1 MGSERIIASEPVE
14 LPCLLA
20 YLPLLKPRLKEKT
33 VTLEEPHV
41 LFEKRGRVGLIT
53 LNRPA
58 RLNAWSGEMAE
69 GVRDYVINCN
79 DDREVGA
86 VVITG
91 AGRGFCSGADL
102 RRRREADASGDGA
115 QQQQQQRR
123 ERTSGGMAIPELFT
137 SSKPLIAAVNGPAVG
152 VGFTLTLNCDIR
164 IASEQARL
172 SARFVRIGL
181 TPELASTF
189 LLPQIVGLGHA
200 AEMILTGRII
210 DAETALRIGLV
221 SKVVPQEKLVDEAL
235 ALGEE
240 IAFNP
245 MGHVRQAKQ
254 LLYANVTNSQLPA
267 VRLSEDIIF
276 ANATR
281 SPAFREAGAAFVE
294 KREPDFRS
302 VGD

>member
-1 MGSERIIASEPVE
+1 M
-14 LPCLLA
+14 
-20 YLPLLKPRLKEKT
+20 T
-33 VTLEEPHV
+33 QEEPHT
-41 LFEKRGRVGLIT
+41 LFERIGRVGVIT

-69 GVRDYVINCN
+69 GVRSHVIECN
-79 DDREVGA
+79 DDRDIGA

-102 RRRREADASGDGA
+102 RRRQEQPAAPAGDQA
-115 QQQQQQRR
+115 PRAR
-123 ERTSGGMAIPELFT
+123 PRSTSGNLPIPELFT
-137 SSKPLIAAVNGPAVG
+137 SSKPIIAAVNGPAVG
-152 VGFTLTLNCDIR
+152 VGFTLTLACDIR
-164 IASEQARL
+164 IASDQGRL

-189 LLPQIVGLGHA
+189 FLPQIVGLGHA
-200 AEMILTGRII
+200 AEMVLTGRII
-210 DAETALRIGLV
+210 DAETAYRIGLV
-221 SKVVPQEKLVDEAL
+221 SKVVPQEKLLDEAL

-254 LLYANVTNSQLPA
+254 LLYNNVTNSQLSA

-281 SPAFREAGAAFVE
+281 SAAFREAGAAFVE
-294 KREPDFRS
+294 KREPDFRKA
-302 VGD
+302 GD